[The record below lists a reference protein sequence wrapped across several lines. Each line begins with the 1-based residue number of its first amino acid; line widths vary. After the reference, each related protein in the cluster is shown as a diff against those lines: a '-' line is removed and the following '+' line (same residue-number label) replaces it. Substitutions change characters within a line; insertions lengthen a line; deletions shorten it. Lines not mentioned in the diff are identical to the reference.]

1 MKIKLILILLIF
13 NIHSSFANTETTR
26 STQITSSINVG
37 QNVDYILTRSTSIFS
52 SQGSLN
58 IPSTSMEHS
67 VIIFK
72 SVKPSV
78 VISTWLKYI
87 KINGVAAVD
96 NTNCQVKMHNKGTI
110 ILPYPSSGALP
121 LICYS
126 GPNYTGTACYT
137 YTTGSNG
144 GYMRSL
150 TNDNLLNNIRSFK
163 LRRGYMVTF
172 ATGTAGYGYSRC
184 FIADKEDLEMDLP
197 PVLFGKVSSYRLFRW
212 QDFGKSGIANNT
224 DSTTCD
230 KLNVQG
236 CYTYNAGGNMLPDV
250 EWIPHKIHKN
260 WPGIA
265 ECGSTEYACTMKTD
279 NEPAN
284 SNDDTPAS
292 VSEVLNYW
300 EDAMRTGLRLCSP
313 SSHDGGY
320 VWQEDFMNAIDE
332 RGWRCDILDMH
343 CYWVTS
349 SFSSLNSY
357 YNKYKRPI
365 WVTEW
370 LWGASWNS
378 NGAFGS
384 GATESQIISNTSSI
398 LNTLNNAAYVERY
411 FYWNSESKG
420 KIYNNG
426 LTTLGQAYAATDGGL
441 GYNKAYEY
449 VPKVVINT
457 PYALEI
463 TADGNDIS
471 LNWKDKNG
479 DIIDEIL
486 VQYQAEGTTT
496 WNTLATVSPKD
507 KTSRSD
513 QSYSFSG
520 TIANAE
526 SYSWRIVNVFDGE
539 EYTYN
544 PPVYIYNKESGL
556 FISAGASWGTRSIG
570 METGID
576 FVMTKTD
583 NGKYTLDSNI
593 SNGGDNHYL
602 GENLFCDSSPFK
614 WTFTEAG
621 TINGQQAYT
630 ISDGTN
636 YLIAPTQAGED
647 ISTAT
652 NGNSNYSKW
661 LLLTQEDL
669 LKRMTEATEDNPADA
684 TFLLPC
690 AGFGR
695 NDKRI
700 ERWNGSPARGGYAG
714 GEWGNQNAEKFNT
727 TFDVYQLVTDAPDG
741 LYEVTC
747 QAFYR
752 YGGHGISPAATAKAN
767 GTEALNA
774 KFYANDVVADVLSI
788 FADAGNCGTVG
799 VESDYGYAP
808 NTMDDASNYFQAGL
822 YQNGPLRFV
831 VEGGSLRVGIK
842 KDVAVT
848 NDWTIF
854 DNFRLSYLGPDY
866 IIGDVNNDKQIT
878 IADVTA
884 LVNIILGKDSVE
896 PYLYN
901 HKAADVNTDKGISI
915 ADVTALVNIILGK
928 IDS

>member
-87 KINGVAAVD
+87 KINGVAAVN

-110 ILPYPSSGALP
+110 ILPYQSSVTTP

-126 GPNYTGTACYT
+126 GANYSGTACNT
-137 YTTGSNG
+137 YTTGSDG
-144 GYMRSL
+144 GYMKTL
-150 TNDNLLNNIRSFK
+150 TNSELLNNIRSFK
-163 LRRGYMVTF
+163 LKRGYMVTF

-197 PVLFGKVSSYRLFRW
+197 PMLFGKVSSYRLFRW

-349 SFSSLNSY
+349 SFPSLNSY
-357 YNKYKRPI
+357 YDKYKRPI

-384 GATESQIISNTSSI
+384 GATESQIVSNTSSI
-398 LNTLNNAAYVERY
+398 LNTLNNSAYVERY

-426 LTTLGQAYAATDGGL
+426 LTTLGQTYATTDGGL

-457 PYALEI
+457 PYALDI
-463 TADGNDIS
+463 TADGNDIT

-513 QSYSFSG
+513 QSYSYSG
-520 TIANAE
+520 TIANAG

-539 EYTYN
+539 EYTYI

-636 YLIAPTQAGED
+636 YLVAPTQAGEN

-669 LKRMTEATEDNPADA
+669 LKRMTDATEDNPIDA
-684 TFLLPC
+684 TFLLPG
-690 AGFGR
+690 ANFGR
-695 NDKRI
+695 NDTRNDKWTKDNWTKNGGNNENFI
-700 ERWNGSPARGGYAG
+700 VEYWNK
-714 GEWGNQNAEKFNT
+714 N
-727 TFDVYQLVTDAPDG
+727 FDIHQSLTNLPNG
-741 LYEVTC
+741 LYEITM
-747 QAFYR
+747 QGFYR
-752 YGGHGISPAATAKAN
+752 YGGNGPDAAVSARQS
-767 GTEALNA
+767 GTEALNSML
-774 KFYANDVVADVLSI
+774 YANDQTVALPSI
-788 FADAGNCGTVG
+788 FEGAGKCGTTG
-799 VESDYGYAP
+799 TETALGYVP
-808 NTMDDASNYFQAGL
+808 NTIAEASTYLSAGL
-822 YQNGPLRFV
+822 YPV
-831 VEGGSLRVGIK
+831 GSLRVIVDNGTLTIGVK
-842 KDVAVT
+842 KETLVA
-848 NDWTIF
+848 NDWTVI
-854 DNFRLSYLGPDY
+854 DNFRLRYLGPAY

-928 IDS
+928 IGS